1 MQAAEEKLKAKEEAK
16 RRQEEKQAAK
26 DAQRRV
32 PPAEMF
38 RRETNKYSQFDE
50 EGLPTHHLNGDKVSD
65 SQRKKLRKQQQAQEK
80 LYSEYLKSAGQ

>member
-50 EGLPTHHLNGDKVSD
+50 EVSLLSD
-65 SQRKKLRKQQQAQEK
+65 LEVNLTVK
-80 LYSEYLKSAGQ
+80 GQWTSRRDYPHIT